1 MTATM
6 TRIVFIA
13 LLAIVAVGCKQAND
27 DRVPAFPVRME
38 FNQQVWGIYGVHTYG
53 EHRIFDRSRGLPSGY
68 YNYDPDALTGLGG
81 VLLVSGYNFET
92 GDYNMPLAY
101 DLACPVEADRN
112 KGLLSFDEETLENCD
127 EVVVLSAEY
136 YPGCMYLRN
145 RYMVDNADVVI
156 AHFNG
161 AKGGTMYT
169 LSYAKKNKKSI
180 III

>member
-53 EHRIFDRSRGLPSGY
+53 EHCIFDRSRGLPSGY
-68 YNYDPDALTGLGG
+68 YNYDPDALTGWGG

-92 GDYNMPLAY
+92 GDYNMP
-101 DLACPVEADRN
+101 
-112 KGLLSFDEETLENCD
+112 KGLLSFDGETLEAYCPNCKSHFD
-127 EVVVLSAEY
+127 VCEGAGTPTAGPAAQSGY
-136 YPGCMYLRN
+136 SLR
-145 RYMVDNADVVI
+145 RYRVIEMSSGGYMVTN
-156 AHFNG
+156 
-161 AKGGTMYT
+161 
-169 LSYAKKNKKSI
+169 
-180 III
+180 

>member
-27 DRVPAFPVRME
+27 ERVPAFPVRME

-68 YNYDPDALTGLGG
+68 YNYDPDALTGWGG

-112 KGLLSFDEETLENCD
+112 KGLLSFDEEMLEAYCPNCESRFD
-127 EVVVLSAEY
+127 VCEGAGIPTAGPAAQSGY
-136 YPGCMYLRN
+136 SLR
-145 RYMVDNADVVI
+145 RYRVIEMSSGGYMVTN
-156 AHFNG
+156 
-161 AKGGTMYT
+161 
-169 LSYAKKNKKSI
+169 
-180 III
+180 